1 MIEETVIAYLADA
14 LAVPVSGA
22 VPADPPGTFVTV
34 EKTGGRSFNL
44 LPAATLAIQSWAP
57 SIAAAA
63 ALNELVKA
71 AMEAIVALDSVS
83 SCDLNTDYNNTD
95 SARKRCRYKAI
106 FELVHY
112 N

>member
-1 MIEETVIAYLADA
+1 MIEPTVIEYLLDE
-14 LAVPVSGA
+14 LGVPVSGA

-34 EKTGGRSFNL
+34 EKTGGRRLNRISS
-44 LPAATLAIQSWAP
+44 ATLAIQSWAP
-57 SIAAAA
+57 SVAEAA
-63 ALNELVKA
+63 ALNERVKA

-83 SCDLNTDYNNTD
+83 SCELNTDYNFTD
-95 SARKRCRYKAI
+95 STRKRCRYQAV